1 MQTNHQSRVP
11 SRTCNFH
18 PKKNLLFSKCT
29 KYGVRVYRS
38 VGWNSTIQSQPVRSN
53 CHVDPAELKQ
63 TRARCSGDVSTY
75 TIVRGARLVSYIN
88 TPSKTSWSQWPT
100 CRTDWVSNLSSWP
113 REPTRVPHCYYIV
126 DMVYMVYIVRGGRGR
141 GECVHKAVISNA
153 GQRVDGL

>member
-1 MQTNHQSRVP
+1 MQK
-11 SRTCNFH
+11 TC
-18 PKKNLLFSKCT
+18 FSKSAPN
-29 KYGVRVYRS
+29 GVRVYRS

-53 CHVDPAELKQ
+53 CRVDPAELKQ
-63 TRARCSGDVSTY
+63 TRARCSGDVRL
-75 TIVRGARLVSYIN
+75 ICARSQTCILYIN

-100 CRTDWVSNLSSWP
+100 CRTDWVSNLSSRP
-113 REPTRVPHCYYIV
+113 REPTLVPHCYYIV